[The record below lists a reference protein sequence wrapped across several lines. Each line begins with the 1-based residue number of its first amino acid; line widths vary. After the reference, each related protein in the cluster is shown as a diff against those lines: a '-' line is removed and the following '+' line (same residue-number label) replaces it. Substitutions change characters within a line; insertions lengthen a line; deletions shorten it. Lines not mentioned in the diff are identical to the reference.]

1 MKIRHLVGKWNRG
14 WICVV
19 GAVFT
24 LLKCYKSRLDLVSFD
39 LSSSRSRR
47 LPWIERRQDSLFFPV
62 LSSFCAQTASARR
75 GTAHRSRAYFD
86 GQHCNSPL
94 RKRMPY
100 HNSQCTCLPC
110 ARGGG
115 YVNSYH
121 RGRREGGREGGSWPS
136 CFERSVPLPSLH
148 HHRRPSVARSTL
160 SASAL
165 AKGARAPW
173 SGRLVHGFIHSIAL
187 TSSFHFRKWPRAR
200 ACLRASVRRRRHQ
213 WCSLF
218 WFFFLFALGGKSG
231 RSWRKFGGGRA
242 RSARCFTFPSRD
254 PRVSEEGQLRE
265 MFRRQV
271 SAKT

>member
-1 MKIRHLVGKWNRG
+1 MHKRLHR
-14 WICVV
+14 
-19 GAVFT
+19 GAVPHIAREPTSTVNTAIHHYGRECHITIHNVPACLAREAAAMLT
-24 LLKCYKSRLDLVSFD
+24 L
-39 LSSSRSRR
+39 
-47 LPWIERRQDSLFFPV
+47 IIAE
-62 LSSFCAQTASARR
+62 
-75 GTAHRSRAYFD
+75 
-86 GQHCNSPL
+86 
-94 RKRMPY
+94 
-100 HNSQCTCLPC
+100 
-110 ARGGG
+110 GG
-115 YVNSYH
+115 
-121 RGRREGGREGGSWPS
+121 REGGREGGSWPS

-213 WCSLF
+213 WSSLF